1 MSKYFDELQRAEEWS
16 LQQAKAMREA
26 ASTLVESAPAP
37 ELVTP
42 NPPKPHDQRR
52 PLIRLEVPPESPIV
66 FGAKESYH
74 HATEAYRTLR
84 TRLLRL
90 QASKGFRS
98 IAVSSATPGEGKTV
112 TTLNLGL
119 CCAQLHDTPI
129 LLIDAD
135 LRKAELS
142 RLLGR
147 PAGAGLAE
155 ILGGKASFQDSI
167 IPTENPNLFV
177 MPAGTPETPAPELL
191 ASETWKE
198 LMAWCGETFRL
209 TLIDTPPARP
219 LADFELV
226 SAACDGYLMVVR
238 ARQTE
243 RDALKGVAT
252 HLDAK
257 KLVGVVFNSADT
269 LAKASYGATYAA
281 YGQESA
287 LSLE

>member
-1 MSKYFDELQRAEEWS
+1 MSKYFDELQKAEEWS

-26 ASTLVESAPAP
+26 ASTLVEAAPSPALGP
-37 ELVTP
+37 AE
-42 NPPKPHDQRR
+42 PPRPQQQARR
-52 PLIRLEVPPESPIV
+52 AVRLEIQPESPIV
-66 FGAKESYH
+66 FGAKETHH

-84 TRLLRL
+84 TRLMRL

-98 IAVSSATPGEGKTV
+98 IAVSSATPGEGKTM

-119 CCAQLHDTPI
+119 CCAQLHDNPI
-129 LLIDAD
+129 LLIDGD

-147 PAGAGLAE
+147 PVGPGLAE
-155 ILGGKASFQDSI
+155 VLSGKAAFQEAILSTD
-167 IPTENPNLFV
+167 NPNLCV
-177 MPAGTPETPAPELL
+177 IPAGAPESPAPELL
-191 ASETWKE
+191 ATETWKD
-198 LMAWCGETFRL
+198 LLAWCSENFRL

-219 LADFELV
+219 LADFELI

-238 ARQTE
+238 ARHTE
-243 RDALKGVAT
+243 RDALKSVAA

-281 YGQESA
+281 YGQERA

>member
-1 MSKYFDELQRAEEWS
+1 
-16 LQQAKAMREA
+16 MREA

-37 ELVTP
+37 ELVTSG
-42 NPPKPHDQRR
+42 PPKPHEQRR
-52 PLIRLEVPPESPIV
+52 ALIRLEIQPESPIV
-66 FGAKESYH
+66 FGAKESHH

-84 TRLLRL
+84 TRLMRL

-129 LLIDAD
+129 LLIDGD

-147 PAGAGLAE
+147 PPGPGLAE
-155 ILGGKASFQDSI
+155 VLSGKATFQEAV

-191 ASETWKE
+191 ATETWKD
-198 LMAWCGETFRL
+198 LIAWCGEGFRL

-219 LADFELV
+219 LADFELI
-226 SAACDGYLMVVR
+226 SAACDGYLVVVR
-238 ARQTE
+238 ARHTE
-243 RDALKGVAT
+243 RDAEERGSSSGREKTRGR
-252 HLDAK
+252 
-257 KLVGVVFNSADT
+257 GI
-269 LAKASYGATYAA
+269 
-281 YGQESA
+281 QQR
-287 LSLE
+287 